1 MYRASSR
8 DFTGFTGAARVRSST
23 ASVHATRHVGH
34 RADDSVAPA
43 ALVPSS
49 LRTRGFSSSP
59 RLRTRRVQVKREW
72 RRGFTASTA
81 TWRATVDPGNR
92 VVALRGTATRRRPR
106 RRQRPPLLGKA
117 VRRKDRPSGF
127 VIHQNAGVWGGGR
140 WFKSEVGVLK
150 EQARSIPSHPTS
162 DGIRMCAVRVHLE
175 YVGF

>member
-1 MYRASSR
+1 M
-8 DFTGFTGAARVRSST
+8 D
-23 ASVHATRHVGH
+23 

-81 TWRATVDPGNR
+81 TWPYVVDPGNR

-117 VRRKDRPSGF
+117 VRRKDRPLL
-127 VIHQNAGVWGGGR
+127 A
-140 WFKSEVGVLK
+140 
-150 EQARSIPSHPTS
+150 
-162 DGIRMCAVRVHLE
+162 C
-175 YVGF
+175 

>member
-1 MYRASSR
+1 MYRVSSR

-127 VIHQNAGVWGGGR
+127 VIHQNR
-140 WFKSEVGVLK
+140 S
-150 EQARSIPSHPTS
+150 QSSPSIPWLSS
-162 DGIRMCAVRVHLE
+162 SSWLWHLCHW
-175 YVGF
+175 YNSFQKNYPKQ